1 MTVAI
6 VLLVMMSAY
15 FSATETAFSCLN
27 KIRMKSR
34 AESGDHRAALAMDL
48 VEDYDRLISTIL
60 IGNNIVNIT
69 ASTVGTVLF
78 TKLYAA
84 YGPTV
89 STVVLTLVVLIFGEI
104 SPKSLAKEHAESFAM
119 FSAPI
124 LRVFLLVLRPLNFL
138 FSQWKRLLNMIFH
151 PSEDQ
156 GIAEEELITMVSEA
170 ENEGGLDQHESQ
182 LIRSAIEFGDLE
194 AGDILTPRV
203 DIVAVEDTDSMEE
216 IAKIFAE
223 NGYSRLPVY
232 HEDIDN
238 IIGVIHEKDFH
249 AARYRGLTSVKEM
262 LGPMLYTTGNTK
274 ISELLRILQREKAH
288 MVIVVDEYGGTEGLV
303 TLEDIV
309 EELVGEIWDEHDEVI
324 EEFKKQEDDSYLI
337 SCSADLTD
345 LFDLFKIKGECDSN
359 TISGWVMEQIG
370 RVPEEGDRFVSD
382 GLDVTVTK
390 VDHRRVLEVRVAV
403 AAEAPDDLLLVESW
417 TTPELQQAHCQTEIF
432 GRLQELKAQYCDS
445 VQIDK
450 FND

>member
-1 MTVAI
+1 MIFPMDSSTISMTVAI

-48 VEDYDRLISTIL
+48 VEDYDRLISPIL

-156 GIAEEELITMVSEA
+156 GITEEELITMVSEA

-216 IAKIFAE
+216 IAAVFAE
-223 NGYSRLPVY
+223 SGYSRLPVY
-232 HEDIDN
+232 HKDVDDIV
-238 IIGVIHEKDFH
+238 GVIHEKDFN
-249 AARYRGLTSVKEM
+249 AARYRGQGNISGCITPVH
-262 LGPMLYTTGNTK
+262 YTTANADLGL
-274 ISELLRILQREKAH
+274 LLRTLQKTH
-288 MVIVVDEYGGTEGLV
+288 MSIVVDEYGGTEGLL
-303 TLEDIV
+303 TMEDIL
-309 EELVGEIWDEHDEVI
+309 EELVGEIWDEHDEVV
-324 EEFKKQEDDSYLI
+324 ESFRKQSDGSFLVAAG
-337 SCSADLTD
+337 ADLSDLYD
-345 LFDLFKIKGECDSN
+345 LFSIKGDCDAS
-359 TISGWVMEQIG
+359 TVSGWVIDQLG
-370 RVPEEGDRFVSD
+370 RLPLVGDHFQAE
-382 GLDVTVTK
+382 GLDVTVTM

-403 AAEAPDDLLLVESW
+403 AAEAPE
-417 TTPELQQAHCQTEIF
+417 TAEGA
-432 GRLQELKAQYCDS
+432 AQH
-445 VQIDK
+445 
-450 FND
+450 

>member
-1 MTVAI
+1 MDSSTISMTVAI

-104 SPKSLAKEHAESFAM
+104 SPKSLAKESPERFAM
-119 FSAPI
+119 FATP
-124 LRVFLLVLRPLNFL
+124 LLGVFRTVLTPLNFL
-138 FSQWKRLLNMIFH
+138 FTQWKRLLSKVFRK
-151 PSEDQ
+151 SADG
-156 GIAEEELITMVSEA
+156 GITEEELVTLVDQA
-170 ENEGGLDQHESQ
+170 ESEGGLDQHESR
-182 LIRSAIEFGDLE
+182 LIRAAIEFHDLE
-194 AGDILTPRV
+194 VEEILTPRV

-232 HEDIDN
+232 HDTIDN
-238 IIGVIHEKDFH
+238 IIGVVHEKDFYL
-249 AARYRGLTSVKEM
+249 ARLKKETSLEELVK
-262 LGPMLYTTGNTK
+262 PTLYTTGSTQ
-274 ISELLRILQREKAH
+274 ISQLLRTLREQHHHLA
-288 MVIVVDEYGGTEGLV
+288 VVVDEYGGTEGII
-303 TLEDIV
+303 TLEDIL
-309 EELVGEIWDEHDEVI
+309 EELVGEIWDEHDE
-324 EEFKKQEDDSYLI
+324 ETEDFHKQSDGSWIVLGSASVDDLYEMLGLPEDEDI
-337 SCSADLTD
+337 
-345 LFDLFKIKGECDSN
+345 DSN
-359 TISGWVMEQIG
+359 TVNGLVQEKTCHLPK
-370 RVPEEGDRFVSD
+370 VGDRFTLGGYD
-382 GLDVTVTK
+382 GVVTRTAK
-390 VDHRRVLEVRVAV
+390 RRVTEVRLTP
-403 AAEAPDDLLLVESW
+403 AEKPEPEKDDDEKS
-417 TTPELQQAHCQTEIF
+417 HY
-432 GRLQELKAQYCDS
+432 GRMTSK
-445 VQIDK
+445 
-450 FND
+450 

>member
-1 MTVAI
+1 MDSSTISMTVAI

-156 GIAEEELITMVSEA
+156 GITEEELITMVSEA

-203 DIVAVEDTDSMEE
+203 DIVAVEDSASMEE
-216 IAKIFAE
+216 IAAVFAE
-223 NGYSRLPVY
+223 SGYSRLPVY
-232 HEDIDN
+232 HKDVDDIV
-238 IIGVIHEKDFH
+238 GVIPSSCISPHSFLNSSYVVGTFH
-249 AARYRGLTSVKEM
+249 PFSSNNVL
-262 LGPMLYTTGNTK
+262 LYTITQSG
-274 ISELLRILQREKAH
+274 EL
-288 MVIVVDEYGGTEGLV
+288 
-303 TLEDIV
+303 
-309 EELVGEIWDEHDEVI
+309 
-324 EEFKKQEDDSYLI
+324 
-337 SCSADLTD
+337 
-345 LFDLFKIKGECDSN
+345 
-359 TISGWVMEQIG
+359 
-370 RVPEEGDRFVSD
+370 
-382 GLDVTVTK
+382 
-390 VDHRRVLEVRVAV
+390 
-403 AAEAPDDLLLVESW
+403 
-417 TTPELQQAHCQTEIF
+417 
-432 GRLQELKAQYCDS
+432 
-445 VQIDK
+445 
-450 FND
+450 

>member
-156 GIAEEELITMVSEA
+156 GITEEELITMVSEA

-194 AGDILTPRV
+194 AGDILTPGWTSWRWR
-203 DIVAVEDTDSMEE
+203 T
-216 IAKIFAE
+216 
-223 NGYSRLPVY
+223 LPPWRRSPPCSLR
-232 HEDIDN
+232 
-238 IIGVIHEKDFH
+238 
-249 AARYRGLTSVKEM
+249 AATPACRCTTRTWMTSW
-262 LGPMLYTTGNTK
+262 
-274 ISELLRILQREKAH
+274 A
-288 MVIVVDEYGGTEGLV
+288 
-303 TLEDIV
+303 
-309 EELVGEIWDEHDEVI
+309 
-324 EEFKKQEDDSYLI
+324 
-337 SCSADLTD
+337 
-345 LFDLFKIKGECDSN
+345 
-359 TISGWVMEQIG
+359 
-370 RVPEEGDRFVSD
+370 
-382 GLDVTVTK
+382 
-390 VDHRRVLEVRVAV
+390 
-403 AAEAPDDLLLVESW
+403 
-417 TTPELQQAHCQTEIF
+417 
-432 GRLQELKAQYCDS
+432 
-445 VQIDK
+445 
-450 FND
+450 

>member
-1 MTVAI
+1 MIFPMDSSTISMTVAI

-156 GIAEEELITMVSEA
+156 GITEEELITMVSEA

-203 DIVAVEDTDSMEE
+203 DIVAVEDSASMEE
-216 IAKIFAE
+216 IAAVFAE
-223 NGYSRLPVY
+223 SGYSRLPVY
-232 HEDIDN
+232 HKDVDDIV
-238 IIGVIHEKDFH
+238 GVIHEKDFN
-249 AARYRGLTSVKEM
+249 AARYRGQGNISGCITPVH
-262 LGPMLYTTGNTK
+262 YTTANADLGL
-274 ISELLRILQREKAH
+274 LLRTLQKKKTH
-288 MVIVVDEYGGTEGLV
+288 MAIVVDEYGGTEGLL
-303 TLEDIV
+303 TMEDIL
-309 EELVGEIWDEHDEVI
+309 EELVGEIWDEHDE
-324 EEFKKQEDDSYLI
+324 EEVFIRKVDKDTYLVDAAMDFDDFAEFFHLNEETEMTSV
-337 SCSADLTD
+337 
-345 LFDLFKIKGECDSN
+345 
-359 TISGWVMEQIG
+359 SGWVMEQCD
-370 RVPEEGDRFVSD
+370 RVPEVGDRFSCQD
-382 GLDVTVTK
+382 LDVLVTRVDNHRTCEIK
-390 VDHRRVLEVRVAV
+390 VVRREV
-403 AAEAPDDLLLVESW
+403 SGG
-417 TTPELQQAHCQTEIF
+417 EITD
-432 GRLQELKAQYCDS
+432 ET
-445 VQIDK
+445 
-450 FND
+450 